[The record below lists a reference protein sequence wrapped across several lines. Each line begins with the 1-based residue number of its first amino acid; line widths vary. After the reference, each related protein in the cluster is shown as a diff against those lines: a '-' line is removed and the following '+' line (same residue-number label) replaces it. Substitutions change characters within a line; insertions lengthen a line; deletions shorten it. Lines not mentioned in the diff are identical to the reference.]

1 MKWILILFLMSIHS
15 SFAKEVTLKITETKN
30 KPGRILIAVFNDP
43 KEFPDKRAFLNKI
56 IPVNIEASGYEV
68 KLDLPEG
75 NYALSVF
82 LDENNNNVLDKNFLG
97 IPKERF
103 GFSNNPPISTGAPGF
118 YDCEVEVKN
127 EKQIFDIKL
136 IKLL

>member
-1 MKWILILFLMSIHS
+1 MPWLSWRWCSQKYPSPELLEETS
-15 SFAKEVTLKITETKN
+15 ETKN

-56 IPVNIEASGYEV
+56 IPVTIEASGYEV

-82 LDENNNNVLDKNFLG
+82 LDENHNNVLDKNFLG

-118 YDCEVEVKN
+118 YECEVEVKN